1 MKRTLSTLFFLALFS
16 FLFSQEEIPTEV
28 TQDSVATATAD
39 SSVVI
44 TEPVKELTEEE
55 KLCKET
61 ADGFM
66 SFYEQWDT
74 SRDYNILMPRIKKYV
89 ENFYKNDPAKSNKKN
104 YTVLEENYR
113 KIMQLDAIVDL
124 KPILLKEQ
132 ERVNNEITGKLG
144 NVALFGYIPRGAED
158 KIKIILEKLLII
170 SNENKT
176 VLPYY
181 TALKDAY
188 KNINRINIEYHDL
201 INKTYAEVTRV
212 TDKRLNFLYI
222 DDEVDELLANNSEIL
237 AVYVKSQT
245 EKFKASMA
253 ENIKEKYALKKKAE
267 EEGNEDKI
275 NQYHDEW
282 LAAKGRTI
290 DNVYSGE
297 ISRLLGIVNSFLKSP
312 GSYDI
317 KDEFILKVRDNTS
330 DLEAYFSNILKIK
343 FYNDLVSKS
352 KKYFRFEVEKG
363 FRGYRANVMIF
374 TFLFFILFFY
384 VFLTVKK
391 KKDTIFI
398 RRIPG

>member
-89 ENFYKNDPAKSNKKN
+89 ENFYKNDPAKSNRKN
-104 YTVLEENYR
+104 YSVLEENYQR
-113 KIMQLDAIVDL
+113 LFQLDLPEDV
-124 KPILLKEQ
+124 KPIMLVEKE
-132 ERVNNEITGKLG
+132 RISNELTGKLG

-158 KIKIILEKLLII
+158 KIKIILEKLLIE
-170 SNENKT
+170 SNNNE
-176 VLPYY
+176 VILPYY
-181 TALKDAY
+181 EALRNAY

-222 DDEVDELLANNSEIL
+222 DMEVL
-237 AVYVKSQT
+237 
-245 EKFKASMA
+245 
-253 ENIKEKYALKKKAE
+253 
-267 EEGNEDKI
+267 
-275 NQYHDEW
+275 
-282 LAAKGRTI
+282 
-290 DNVYSGE
+290 
-297 ISRLLGIVNSFLKSP
+297 
-312 GSYDI
+312 
-317 KDEFILKVRDNTS
+317 
-330 DLEAYFSNILKIK
+330 
-343 FYNDLVSKS
+343 
-352 KKYFRFEVEKG
+352 
-363 FRGYRANVMIF
+363 
-374 TFLFFILFFY
+374 
-384 VFLTVKK
+384 
-391 KKDTIFI
+391 
-398 RRIPG
+398 